1 MEYNIANLDCIQ
13 KNIFFKQ
20 LANQNKEKVARL
32 TLSGLHSDRLEI
44 SKIIN
49 SKKDIDWR
57 DSDSYHKQIEAL
69 DISSIVNTPFMLQ
82 IISETLPELLYSE
95 DSKTS
100 TKITRAKLYEVFTD
114 SHF

>member
-1 MEYNIANLDCIQ
+1 
-13 KNIFFKQ
+13 
-20 LANQNKEKVARL
+20 
-32 TLSGLHSDRLEI
+32 
-44 SKIIN
+44 
-49 SKKDIDWR
+49 
-57 DSDSYHKQIEAL
+57 
-69 DISSIVNTPFMLQ
+69 MLQ